1 MQRILGSGFL
11 QKKQTNNCQ
20 LYAAKSRLDID
31 TGKYGIK
38 LKAECD
44 LFSKACEDWRSLQF

>member
-11 QKKQTNNCQ
+11 QKKQINNCQ
-20 LYAAKSRLDID
+20 LYAAKSRVDID

-44 LFSKACEDWRSLQF
+44 LFSKACED